1 MKIRINVEQLDRIF
15 GNLINEKKADSV
27 EVTEDEIDEQEDLG
41 SEPSPGTTTQSGA
54 ENYPQVG
61 KWESGVKRGPGNQIG
76 VTRWSEIVGATL
88 TRGKANP
95 LK

>member
-15 GNLINEKKADSV
+15 NNLISEKKEESV
-27 EVTEDEIDEQEDLG
+27 KVSEDDLEEQEDLG
-41 SEPSPGTTTQSGA
+41 SEPSPGTSNQGGA

-61 KWESGVKRGPGNQIG
+61 KWESGVKRGPANQIG

-88 TRGKANP
+88 TRGKANQ